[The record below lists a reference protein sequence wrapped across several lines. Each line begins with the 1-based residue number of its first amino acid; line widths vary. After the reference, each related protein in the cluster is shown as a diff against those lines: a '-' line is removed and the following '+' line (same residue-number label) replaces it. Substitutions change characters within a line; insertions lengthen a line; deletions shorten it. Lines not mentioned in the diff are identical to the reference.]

1 MENKYMVRVES
12 SNPDFQTDKDMQ
24 NGIEAD
30 GYLLVL
36 FDKEGNPIVEAL
48 NAVSTF
54 SIARYLAAD
63 AGRVSNILR
72 QAGAIADGLLEA
84 REIEKKSRRE
94 KVAMDLAEIL
104 RSKE

>member
-1 MENKYMVRVES
+1 MKNKYMVRVES
-12 SNPDFQTDKDMQ
+12 LNPDFQTDEKLQ

-36 FDKEGNPIVEAL
+36 FDKEGKPIVETL

-54 SIARYLAAD
+54 SIAMYLAAD
-63 AGRVSNILR
+63 AGKVSNVLR
-72 QAGAIADGLLEA
+72 QAGAIADGMLRA

>member
-12 SNPDFQTDKDMQ
+12 LNPDFQTDKKMQ

-36 FDKEGNPIVEAL
+36 FDKEGNPIVETL

-63 AGRVSNILR
+63 AGRVSNVLR
-72 QAGAIADGLLEA
+72 QADAIANGLMAA
-84 REIEKKSRRE
+84 REIEKKGRRE
-94 KVAMDLAEIL
+94 KIAMDLAEIL
-104 RSKE
+104 REQE

>member
-12 SNPDFQTDKDMQ
+12 SNPDFQTDKKMQ

-36 FDKEGNPIVEAL
+36 FDKEGNPIVESL

-54 SIARYLAAD
+54 SIAKYLAAD
-63 AGRVSNILR
+63 VGIVSNILR
-72 QAGAIADGLLEA
+72 QAGAIADGLRRA
-84 REIEKKSRRE
+84 GEIEKKSRRE

>member
-1 MENKYMVRVES
+1 MVRVES
-12 SNPDFQTDKDMQ
+12 SNPDFQTDKKMQ

-36 FDKEGNPIVEAL
+36 FDKEGEPIVEAL

-54 SIARYLAAD
+54 SIAKYLAAD
-63 AGRVSNILR
+63 VGKVSNVLR
-72 QAGAIADGLLEA
+72 QAGAIADGILEA
-84 REIEKKSRRE
+84 REIIKKSRRE
-94 KVAMDLAEIL
+94 NMAMDLAEIL